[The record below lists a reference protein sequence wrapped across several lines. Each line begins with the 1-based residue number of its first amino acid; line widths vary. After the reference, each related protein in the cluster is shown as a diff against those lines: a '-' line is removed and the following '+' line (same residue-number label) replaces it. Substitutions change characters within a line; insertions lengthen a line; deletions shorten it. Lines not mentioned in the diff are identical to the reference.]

1 MEATASSASRT
12 GSTTGGE
19 DSSAVASVGGSPEG
33 SAGCVAV
40 VSVGGNPAVGGVG
53 GRGDSEGGRGAA
65 VGGRAAASRRESDW
79 RGAAVGGLRWGGRA
93 TGLNLFW
100 LAAGGQCGGECQ
112 NAYSR
117 RRRDIAGD
125 LWLQLQQQLKNK
137 NNPQHHASNPTPV
150 PTPRLP
156 IPLPSP
162 PRAYPPK
169 ASANPVCAFA
179 PMLPFVVHSY
189 THTRTHTPTMFAP
202 ALLRTARPAASR
214 IAPIASRLASSSTK
228 LTIANEN
235 FPLPTGEEV
244 DPQCTSLLLYCRHT
258 TAVYSKPTLTL
269 FRMDSERLPSTPQC
283 VFAESIPFRLVG
295 YPGAQ
300 ELW

>member
-156 IPLPSP
+156 IPLPLP
-162 PRAYPPK
+162 
-169 ASANPVCAFA
+169 A
-179 PMLPFVVHSY
+179 PIPQKRLRIRFVHLHRCSLSSS
-189 THTRTHTPTMFAP
+189 THTPTLALIHPPCSPQPSSAQP
-202 ALLRTARPAASR
+202 AQQH
-214 IAPIASRLASSSTK
+214 LASLPSLPVSRPPPQSSPSQTR
-228 LTIANEN
+228 T
-235 FPLPTGEEV
+235 FPCPPERRSTRNVRLCS
-244 DPQCTSLLLYCRHT
+244 CT
-258 TAVYSKPTLTL
+258 VGI
-269 FRMDSERLPSTPQC
+269 RLPSTPNQH
-283 VFAESIPFRLVG
+283 
-295 YPGAQ
+295 
-300 ELW
+300 

>member
-1 MEATASSASRT
+1 MEEEMEATASSASRT

-19 DSSAVASVGGSPEG
+19 DSSAVASVGGNPEG

-53 GRGDSEGGRGAA
+53 GRGDSEGGREAA

-156 IPLPSP
+156 IRLPSP
-162 PRAYPPK
+162 RLSPK
-169 ASANPVCAFA
+169 SVCESGLCFCTDA
-179 PMLPFVVHSY
+179 PFRRPLIHPHPHSY
-189 THTRTHTPTMFAP
+189 THHVRPSPPPHSPPSSISHRSHRFP
-202 ALLRTARPAASR
+202 SRVLLHKAHHRKRELSLAHRRGGRPAMYVSALVLS
-214 IAPIASRLASSSTK
+214 AYDCRLLQTNTN
-228 LTIANEN
+228 TI
-235 FPLPTGEEV
+235 PDG
-244 DPQCTSLLLYCRHT
+244 Q
-258 TAVYSKPTLTL
+258 
-269 FRMDSERLPSTPQC
+269 
-283 VFAESIPFRLVG
+283 
-295 YPGAQ
+295 
-300 ELW
+300 